1 MQENESEEKVGSP
14 SHALEPAFRVYFPKA
29 AFAAVVTFVAIQFVD
44 RSGVWLF
51 SLLCLLLAIPIFS
64 QSAYFR
70 AVRQMHWLLVF
81 REGGRVR
88 RYFSGRVLRLVVS
101 IPTGLFLAFVMVFRL
116 RALGW
121 QEWLTCAAAL
131 PGFWIAVCLLQRLVE
146 EANRPFSVFVRVK
159 SACWVMALVLLVVY
173 GAILLAFPDPSASQ
187 FAPWIRHGEE
197 GLIVSAAVQEL
208 DALHDGWRALEA
220 FVLGHVSHFGTWGY
234 LAAFVTFVAGNATFF
249 YACASL
255 LAYCSIPHAELSRG
269 FCRPATNAES
279 PTTLAGIVLTSAFVT
294 IIACFLY
301 VQGFAKLEAVLLQ
314 LPPEQRPMYQVR
326 QWATAVNANPQSLP
340 EQLQGPYPRSPGPT
354 KESGVA
360 VQTIPAPI
368 PRQAKV
374 LVEKI
379 GDQFY
384 RPGTVQKINEARL
397 DFLSSQL
404 KELGPLAREID
415 LAFDRMEESIDAFL
429 DWYYSLPGEYTR
441 LVKLL
446 SGSFEGYLAAR
457 FSAYLGQGAPFE
469 QFEGTFSALMESESD
484 LKARYKQTIKLIL
497 AENSVSLDDRNVAV
511 LAEEIRDA
519 ESLFSYEGLVA
530 SIEARLATSG
540 ILGGVGVA
548 GGAAAGVKVTGIAS
562 KKISAVVGKKIA
574 AAVAKSVTKNLVAKG
589 AFNAAAKAAA
599 KVMAK
604 VAASR
609 AASGVGAVVGGAVGS
624 IVPIAGTA
632 AGAIAGGAIVGL
644 AFGVGVDALLLQLD
658 EAMNRSEFRAELVGA
673 LNQERQR
680 MLGAIDPGH
689 GQK

>member
-1 MQENESEEKVGSP
+1 MQENESEEKAGSP
-14 SHALEPAFRVYFPKA
+14 SHAWEPAFRIYFPKA

-70 AVRQMHWLLVF
+70 AIRRMHWLSVF
-81 REGGRVR
+81 HEGGRVR
-88 RYFSGRVLRLVVS
+88 HYFSGRVLRLVVS
-101 IPTGLFLAFVMVFRL
+101 IPLGLFLAFVMVFRL

-121 QEWLTCAAAL
+121 REWLTCAVAV
-131 PGFWIAVCLLQRLVE
+131 PGFWMAVCLLRRFVG
-146 EANRPFSVFVRVK
+146 EANRPFTVFFRVK

-173 GAILLAFPDPSASQ
+173 GTILLSFPDSSASQ
-187 FAPWIRHGEE
+187 FAPWGRHGEG
-197 GLIVSAAVQEL
+197 GLIVSATVHEL

-234 LAAFVTFVAGNATFF
+234 LVAIVIFLAGNATFF

-255 LAYCSIPHAELSRG
+255 LACCSVPHAELSRAFRRG
-269 FCRPATNAES
+269 TTSGKSPA
-279 PTTLAGIVLTSAFVT
+279 TLAGIVLTSAFVT
-294 IIACFLY
+294 ILVCFLY
-301 VQGFAKLEAVLLQ
+301 VQVFAKLEAVLLQ
-314 LPPEQRPMYQVR
+314 LPPEQRPMHQVR
-326 QWATAVNANPQSLP
+326 QWATAVNANLQFPPAQFEGHDPGSLA
-340 EQLQGPYPRSPGPT
+340 PT
-354 KESGVA
+354 KESAAA
-360 VQTIPAPI
+360 VEVDPAPV
-368 PRQAKV
+368 PRRAKV

-379 GDQFY
+379 GNQFY
-384 RPGTVQKINEARL
+384 SPGTVQKINEARL
-397 DFLSSQL
+397 DSLSSQL
-404 KELGPLAREID
+404 EELGPLAREID
-415 LAFDRMEESIDAFL
+415 LAFGRMEESIDVFL
-429 DWYYSLPGEYTR
+429 DWYYSLPGEYAR

-446 SGSFEGYLAAR
+446 SGSFEGYLADR
-457 FSAYLGQGAPFE
+457 FSAYLVQGAPFE
-469 QFEGTFSALMESESD
+469 QFERTFSALAESESD
-484 LKARYKQTIKLIL
+484 LKARYEETVKLIL
-497 AENSVSLDDRNVAV
+497 AENAVSLDDPGVAV

-519 ESLFSYEGLVA
+519 ESLFSYEGLIA

-540 ILGGVGVA
+540 ILGGVGAA
-548 GGAAAGVKVTGIAS
+548 GGATAGVKVTGIAS
-562 KKISAVVGKKIA
+562 KKIA

-609 AASGVGAVVGGAVGS
+609 AASGVGAVAGGVVGS

-658 EAMNRSEFRAELVGA
+658 EALNRSEFRTELVDA

-680 MLGAIDPGH
+680 MLDLIEPDPG
-689 GQK
+689 QE